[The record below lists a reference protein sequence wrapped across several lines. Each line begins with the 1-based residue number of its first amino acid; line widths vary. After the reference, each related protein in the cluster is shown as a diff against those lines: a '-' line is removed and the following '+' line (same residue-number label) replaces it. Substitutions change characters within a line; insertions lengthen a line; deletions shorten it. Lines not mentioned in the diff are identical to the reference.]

1 MSVLKKQPA
10 TTRMTS
16 KGQIVIPS
24 SIRKS
29 LGLEAGTQFVV
40 VGAGDAIVLKSI
52 QAPSFAEFD
61 SLINLAREQAVEAG
75 LKPDDVLQAVK
86 QVRSRK

>member
-1 MSVLKKQPA
+1 MSVLEKQPA

-16 KGQIVIPS
+16 KGQVVIPS

-40 VGAGDAIVLKSI
+40 VGEGDAVVLKSI
-52 QAPSFAEFD
+52 QAPSFSEFD
-61 SLINLAREQAVEAG
+61 SLIKSARKQAEDAG
-75 LKPDDVLQAVK
+75 LQPEDVLQAVK
-86 QVRSRK
+86 TVRSRK